1 MDDDW
6 ETAADA
12 AQEDELEDWEKDAD
26 EEDELDKAKY
36 EGEDEEDDWDADP
49 SEKKKTS
56 SRPKQPAKPKKL
68 TAKQVERQ
76 QKKLEMKG
84 RRMTAEEKEAEKAKK
99 EAAILKMNEAQIDD
113 MFGDNDFG
121 DDDDIEDDG
130 AAIDGFDRDKVKAQ
144 ANEALFGAEED
155 YEDEEEEKEEDKMK
169 DFKVDSEGDVTDF
182 AKFVADKIKKAP
194 GHKLVIKF
202 LDEVLKGATEN
213 FQMNDV
219 KIVQKNLTQI
229 YNVKRLE
236 FNQKK
241 NAKKKKADTED
252 EAQKPC

>member
-1 MDDDW
+1 
-6 ETAADA
+6 
-12 AQEDELEDWEKDAD
+12 
-26 EEDELDKAKY
+26 
-36 EGEDEEDDWDADP
+36 
-49 SEKKKTS
+49 
-56 SRPKQPAKPKKL
+56 
-68 TAKQVERQ
+68 
-76 QKKLEMKG
+76 
-84 RRMTAEEKEAEKAKK
+84 
-99 EAAILKMNEAQIDD
+99 
-113 MFGDNDFG
+113 
-121 DDDDIEDDG
+121 
-130 AAIDGFDRDKVKAQ
+130 
-144 ANEALFGAEED
+144 
-155 YEDEEEEKEEDKMK
+155 MK

-241 NAKKKKADTED
+241 NAKKKKPTLKMKLKSRADD
-252 EAQKPC
+252 FDFADDYGGDDDFGI